1 VFYRLL
7 MNSDFFYFCLLLL
20 VSSLSFGFV
29 MVCLDGNSAIRV
41 GSESPLY
48 RELVRREFV
57 KRTFRIVLVA
67 CAMLACMAML
77 FRNAPSGWFDAAQR
91 QPMNS
96 PAPEGQ
102 ATNGSK
108 PAAGEK
114 AQAEGSAKPQS
125 ASQGSAKSAD
135 EQRSGG
141 SGETAEGQGS
151 LVPSAPDPNPAENTD
166 KQQPAEDSEKRGKR
180 TPSDLALDFCEF
192 LLAILAIS
200 LAFKNFRIG
209 NENTE
214 NPGNRM
220 TFGVESFLALVGAC
234 FFALFVYPI
243 CSEFLNKLSY
253 GGRWLIF
260 TIVMVF
266 VIQPVV
272 AAVGFA
278 VKDSQ
283 WYERMKFFKFAPL
296 MCLGFWAGGLISW
309 LERAGLAEGN
319 SAADQMLRLLG
330 VLFLNGASCSF
341 LARKPDGSG
350 GNS

>member
-1 VFYRLL
+1 
-7 MNSDFFYFCLLLL
+7 
-20 VSSLSFGFV
+20 

-91 QPMNS
+91 QPK
-96 PAPEGQ
+96 PPPTPVGQ
-102 ATNGSK
+102 ATNGTK

-135 EQRSGG
+135 EQRPGG

-151 LVPSAPDPNPAENTD
+151 LVPPAPDPNPAVNTD

-180 TPSDLALDFCEF
+180 NPSDLALDFCEF

-209 NENTE
+209 NENPDTT
-214 NPGNRM
+214 NQ
-220 TFGVESFLALVGAC
+220 TVSFGVGSFLTIVAGAGIALHG
-234 FFALFVYPI
+234 YPI
-243 CSEFLNKLSY
+243 LMHHSMIVFWSVVAIVVVIQ
-253 GGRWLIF
+253 LIF
-260 TIVMVF
+260 VVF
-266 VIQPVV
+266 
-272 AAVGFA
+272 G
-278 VKDSQ
+278 
-283 WYERMKFFKFAPL
+283 
-296 MCLGFWAGGLISW
+296 
-309 LERAGLAEGN
+309 
-319 SAADQMLRLLG
+319 
-330 VLFLNGASCSF
+330 
-341 LARKPDGSG
+341 
-350 GNS
+350 

>member
-1 VFYRLL
+1 

-41 GSESPLY
+41 GSQSPLY

-91 QPMNS
+91 QPK
-96 PAPEGQ
+96 PPPTPEGQ

-114 AQAEGSAKPQS
+114 AQAEGSAIPQS
-125 ASQGSAKSAD
+125 GGQGSAKTAD

-141 SGETAEGQGS
+141 SGE
-151 LVPSAPDPNPAENTD
+151 
-166 KQQPAEDSEKRGKR
+166 KRGKR
-180 TPSDLALDFCEF
+180 SPSDLALDFCEF

-209 NENTE
+209 NENPDTT
-214 NPGNRM
+214 NQ
-220 TFGVESFLALVGAC
+220 TVSFGVGSFLTIVSAVVFALLVHRIPLDKEILSLSFAGVISAVPIVVTVGILWRFKMAKKNYVALAYLGLWAGCLISRWDRAVLVNGNSSDDRTSRVLGAVLLVGASC
-234 FFALFVYPI
+234 
-243 CSEFLNKLSY
+243 
-253 GGRWLIF
+253 
-260 TIVMVF
+260 
-266 VIQPVV
+266 
-272 AAVGFA
+272 
-278 VKDSQ
+278 
-283 WYERMKFFKFAPL
+283 
-296 MCLGFWAGGLISW
+296 
-309 LERAGLAEGN
+309 
-319 SAADQMLRLLG
+319 
-330 VLFLNGASCSF
+330 LFLTRMSKVQAQTSSKRLKF
-341 LARKPDGSG
+341 
-350 GNS
+350 